1 MTDNLNLNPL
11 KELMKTI
18 STSISSNQK
27 EIRIPLERSRQIEK
41 SLNQLLVHMV
51 ELQDKV
57 IKLQENTGGGAVNIE
72 LKGDKFW
79 SQYIVKPIAH
89 IVI

>member
-41 SLNQLLVHMV
+41 SLNQLLIYMV

-72 LKGDKFW
+72 LKGDKF
-79 SQYIVKPIAH
+79 
-89 IVI
+89 

>member
-51 ELQDKV
+51 ELQDKI
-57 IKLQENTGGGAVNIE
+57 IKLQENTGGGSVNIE
-72 LKGDKFW
+72 LKGDKF
-79 SQYIVKPIAH
+79 
-89 IVI
+89 

>member
-41 SLNQLLVHMV
+41 SLNQLLIYMV
-51 ELQDKV
+51 ELQDKI
-57 IKLQENTGGGAVNIE
+57 IKLQENTGGGSVNIE
-72 LKGDKFW
+72 LKGDKF
-79 SQYIVKPIAH
+79 
-89 IVI
+89 

>member
-41 SLNQLLVHMV
+41 SLNQLLIYMI
-51 ELQDKV
+51 ELQNEV
-57 IKLQENTGGGAVNIE
+57 IKLQENTGGGSVNIE
-72 LKGDKFW
+72 LKGDKF
-79 SQYIVKPIAH
+79 
-89 IVI
+89 

>member
-41 SLNQLLVHMV
+41 SLNQLLIHMV
-51 ELQDKV
+51 ELQDKI

-72 LKGDKFW
+72 LKGDKF
-79 SQYIVKPIAH
+79 
-89 IVI
+89 

>member
-1 MTDNLNLNPL
+1 MSDNLNLNPL

-51 ELQDKV
+51 ELQDKI

-72 LKGDKFW
+72 LKGDKF
-79 SQYIVKPIAH
+79 
-89 IVI
+89 

>member
-1 MTDNLNLNPL
+1 
-11 KELMKTI
+11 MKTI

-41 SLNQLLVHMV
+41 SLNQLLIHMV

-72 LKGDKFW
+72 LKGDKF
-79 SQYIVKPIAH
+79 
-89 IVI
+89 

>member
-51 ELQDKV
+51 ELQDKI

-72 LKGDKFW
+72 LKGDKF
-79 SQYIVKPIAH
+79 
-89 IVI
+89 

>member
-41 SLNQLLVHMV
+41 SLNQLLIHMV

-72 LKGDKFW
+72 LKGDKF
-79 SQYIVKPIAH
+79 
-89 IVI
+89 

>member
-72 LKGDKFW
+72 LKGDKF
-79 SQYIVKPIAH
+79 
-89 IVI
+89 

>member
-41 SLNQLLVHMV
+41 SLNQLLIHMV

-57 IKLQENTGGGAVNIE
+57 IKLEENTGGGAVNIE
-72 LKGDKFW
+72 LKGDKF
-79 SQYIVKPIAH
+79 
-89 IVI
+89 